1 MVCRSQRSIG
11 AFGEIYLG
19 ETALG
24 RKIVQVIAASFA
36 LLIFSAFSAKAD
48 TLTYDLTGP
57 LGFDVT
63 FQLPSTPSFTATGF
77 GFAVPVSG
85 LTILGSP
92 ITDVDFFSSG
102 HGGGLTFD
110 GGIQAGGTQLYS
122 YGAGVLTLTTG
133 NFWLNAYGVP
143 LSLSVTDGTTATP
156 EPGTLLL
163 LASGLAGLGF
173 VRRRKLT

>member
-1 MVCRSQRSIG
+1 VVCRLHG
-11 AFGEIYLG
+11 FPADFGEIYLG
-19 ETALG
+19 ESALG
-24 RKIVQVIAASFA
+24 KKIVQVIAASFA

-48 TLTYDLTGP
+48 TLNYDLTGP

-63 FQLPSTPSFTATGF
+63 FQLPSNPSFTATGF

-110 GGIQAGGTQLYS
+110 GGIQAVGAQLYS
-122 YGAGVLTLTTG
+122 YGAGVLTLSTG

-156 EPGTLLL
+156 EPGTLVL
-163 LASGLAGLGF
+163 LASGLAGLGL